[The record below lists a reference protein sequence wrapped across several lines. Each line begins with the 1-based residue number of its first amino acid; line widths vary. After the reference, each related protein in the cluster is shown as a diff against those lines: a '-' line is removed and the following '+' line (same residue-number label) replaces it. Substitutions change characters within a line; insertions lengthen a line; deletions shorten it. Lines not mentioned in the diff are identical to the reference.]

1 VEKPDSAGAD
11 KYGDYG
17 GSHPM
22 AGQIVKRP
30 WGKNE
35 KMILLDNNN
44 LKNKFAK
51 LFKNQQRKR
60 LHKSKKPLY
69 VICN

>member
-1 VEKPDSAGAD
+1 
-11 KYGDYG
+11 
-17 GSHPM
+17 M